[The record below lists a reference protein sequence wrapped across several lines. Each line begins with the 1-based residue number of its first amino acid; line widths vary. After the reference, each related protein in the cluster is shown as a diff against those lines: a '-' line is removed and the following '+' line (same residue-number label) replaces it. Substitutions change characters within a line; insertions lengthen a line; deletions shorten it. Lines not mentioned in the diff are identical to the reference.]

1 VTGAGALEGLLA
13 HFGVET
19 PGQVTWAHAVNSRRA
34 LRDALSDA
42 GTMMVEGD
50 ISVLPRGGGIGMAHP
65 PVDQSDLPFD
75 DWIESLAGAGK
86 GAKLDF
92 KDPGAVE
99 SCLGKLAAMRRAG
112 RLAIPIVLNA
122 DVLPGPGIEQLPAR
136 FDGRAWI
143 EQCAAGFEG
152 ALLSLG
158 WTTVFRPGSSYSEP
172 SIARML
178 ELGAQAGP
186 DATVCI
192 RACFV
197 RDSRAGLERI
207 LATAGHT
214 LTIWNGKADPP
225 AAPDQLREL
234 VDPRRAFFDLIDA
247 SGQPLRG

>member
-1 VTGAGALEGLLA
+1 MTGAGALERLLA
-13 HFGVET
+13 HCGVES

-34 LRDALSDA
+34 LWDALSDA

-50 ISVLPRGGGIGMAHP
+50 ISLLPGGVFMAHP
-65 PVDQSDLPFD
+65 PVHESDLAFD

-92 KDPGAVE
+92 KDSGAVE
-99 SCLGKLAAMRRAG
+99 PCLDKLAAMRRAG

-136 FDGRAWI
+136 FDGRGWVA
-143 EQCAAGFEG
+143 QCAASLEG
-152 ALLSLG
+152 GLLSLG
-158 WTTVFRPGSSYSEP
+158 WTTVFRPGSSYSES

-178 ELGAQAGP
+178 ELGAQAR
-186 DATVCI
+186 DATICI

-197 RDSRAGLERI
+197 RDSQAGLERI
-207 LATAGHT
+207 LATRAHT

-225 AAPDQLREL
+225 AALDRLREL

-247 SGQPLRG
+247 SGRPVRG